1 MPEYVNVFGVPLS
14 IYEPGEGGE
23 APPPPKPST
32 QIEALPERKSL
43 EIRWPNVVRVE
54 SKVSATLSVD
64 WTAVE
69 AIHLD
74 PAATAISA
82 ELAPALGGATDLTKV
97 QHIDLEK
104 LPEEFR
110 LQRLV
115 FRAAKK
121 VFTDLRNQFQG
132 ANDALVLQVVRL
144 VETFLSTDKVHIP
157 SLFHSDPVRRNILIA
172 LNLDLI
178 VSHILQFVKQQNVEE
193 LCPVYDSDRPIGG
206 TGDMRAWYTTRPN
219 LVTIKSQ
226 ISHVVGDAGWE
237 GYAAGVFERRNDVA
251 AYAKNDHLGF
261 QIVHM
266 WLGSRRK
273 FTPDFLIRLANGRT
287 LVLEI
292 KGRDSPQDKAKRE
305 ALAEWIA
312 AINSD
317 KGFGE
322 WSHAVAFSPNEIDDI
337 VHRHAAA

>member
-1 MPEYVNVFGVPLS
+1 
-14 IYEPGEGGE
+14 
-23 APPPPKPST
+23 
-32 QIEALPERKSL
+32 
-43 EIRWPNVVRVE
+43 
-54 SKVSATLSVD
+54 
-64 WTAVE
+64 
-69 AIHLD
+69 
-74 PAATAISA
+74 
-82 ELAPALGGATDLTKV
+82 
-97 QHIDLEK
+97 
-104 LPEEFR
+104 
-110 LQRLV
+110 
-115 FRAAKK
+115 
-121 VFTDLRNQFQG
+121 
-132 ANDALVLQVVRL
+132 
-144 VETFLSTDKVHIP
+144 
-157 SLFHSDPVRRNILIA
+157 
-172 LNLDLI
+172 
-178 VSHILQFVKQQNVEE
+178 
-193 LCPVYDSDRPIGG
+193 VYDSDRPIGG

-261 QIVHM
+261 QIVYM